1 MNRSVPAPRAV
12 AAADKGYDER
22 QFGAGD
28 GLRLAYRAYGDPM
41 APGPAVLCLP
51 GLTRNAK
58 DFHDLARRLSSQG
71 RRVVCPDYRGR
82 GRSAHDPDWRNY
94 RPEVYVADLLQ
105 LMTLEGLTRIAA
117 IGTSMGG
124 LLTLG
129 LAVARPAALV
139 AAVLNDVGP
148 DLEPDGVVRILDYV
162 GRDHPQPDWA
172 SAAAHL
178 RSIYAHLGYDRE
190 EQWLK
195 LARSTFREGED
206 GQLHVD
212 WDVAL
217 ARPLRRNGPRPNLW
231 SLFRALDDRPVLVVR
246 GGLSD
251 VLSEAGLAR
260 MIAAKPDLMHVTL
273 PGIAHAPTL
282 DEPDA
287 LEAIDA
293 LFARLDRAPAAD
305 H

>member
-1 MNRSVPAPRAV
+1 MPAP
-12 AAADKGYDER
+12 GYEER
-22 QFGAGD
+22 RFSASD
-28 GLRLAYRAYGDPM
+28 GLVLAYRVYGP
-41 APGPAVLCLP
+41 PLTRGPAVLCLP

-58 DFHDLARRLSSQG
+58 DFDDLALRLAGQG

-82 GRSAHDPDWRNY
+82 GRSAHDRNWRNY
-94 RPEVYVADLLQ
+94 RPEVYVADLVQ
-105 LMTLEGLTRIAA
+105 LMTIEGLTRTVV

-139 AAVLNDVGP
+139 AAVLNDIGP
-148 DLEPDGVVRILDYV
+148 DLEPAGVARILDYV

-172 SAAAHL
+172 NAVAHIK
-178 RSIYAHLGYDRE
+178 STYPHLGYDRD

-206 GQLHVD
+206 GWLHVD
-212 WDVAL
+212 WDTAL
-217 ARPLRRNGPRPNLW
+217 ARPLRQDGPRPDLW
-231 SLFRALDDRPVLVVR
+231 PLFRALGRRPVLVVR
-246 GGLSD
+246 GGCSD

-273 PGIAHAPTL
+273 PGVAHAPTL
-282 DEPDA
+282 DEPAA

-293 LFARLDRAPAAD
+293 LFARLDRDTAAD
-305 H
+305 F

>member
-1 MNRSVPAPRAV
+1 MNRPAATMATMPAP
-12 AAADKGYDER
+12 GYEER
-22 QFGAGD
+22 YFSASD
-28 GLRLAYRAYGDPM
+28 GLRLAYRAYGDPL
-41 APGPAVLCLP
+41 ARGPAVLCLP
-51 GLTRNAK
+51 GLTRNAR
-58 DFHDLARRLSSQG
+58 DFDDLARRLAGQG

-82 GRSAHDPDWRNY
+82 GCSAYDRDWRNY
-94 RPEVYVADLLQ
+94 RPDVYVADLLQ
-105 LMTLEGLTRIAA
+105 LMTIEGLTRTVV

-129 LAVARPAALV
+129 LAVARPAAVV
-139 AAVLNDVGP
+139 AALLNDIGP
-148 DLEPDGVVRILDYV
+148 DLEPAGVVRILDYV

-172 SAAAHL
+172 SAIAHL
-178 RSIYAHLGYDRE
+178 KSAYSHLGYERE

-195 LARSTFREGED
+195 LARSTFREGKD

-217 ARPLRRNGPRPNLW
+217 ARPLRQSRSRSDLW
-231 SLFRALDDRPVLVVR
+231 PLFRALGRRPVLVVR
-246 GGLSD
+246 GGCSD

-273 PGIAHAPTL
+273 PGVAHAPAL
-282 DEPDA
+282 DEPAA

-293 LFARLDRAPAAD
+293 LFTRLECDPAAD
-305 H
+305 F